1 MESKIKVSVV
11 VLTKNEEKRI
21 AQCLDSVRWA
31 DEIIVVDDQSTDTT
45 LEIVRRFTNK
55 IFIRKMD
62 VEGIHRNWAYAQA
75 KNLWVLSLD
84 ADEIITPDLKE
95 EIKNVLCANPKEN
108 GFTIPRRNYI
118 GSYWVK
124 YGGWYPSPQLKL
136 FQKDKF
142 RYEEVAVHPRAFMPD
157 PCGHLKSD
165 LIHYSYRNLEDFL
178 NKLNRQT
185 TWEAQKWFNQNKPMR
200 LGRFLWRTYDRFMRA
215 YITKQGFKD
224 GFMGLAAAFFAGLYQ
239 FVSYLKYCE
248 LERAFTKAVFLDR
261 DGVINKYPGDFQYVT
276 SWDDFH
282 FLPNIESALKRLQLA
297 GFRIFIISNQ
307 AGVSKGV
314 YSQDSLNLI
323 TQNMVEALK
332 KHDIEISGIYY
343 CLHREADACSCRKP
357 KAGLV
362 HKALAEAKEKDR
374 AIDIKKSF
382 FVGDTIRDIETGKAV
397 GLKTILVFSGKEK
410 LENKNNWLVNPDFTA
425 ADLSSAV
432 DIILKNK

>member
-1 MESKIKVSVV
+1 MENKIPLSVV

-21 AQCLDSVRWA
+21 ALCLDSVRWA
-31 DEIIVVDDQSTDTT
+31 DEIIVIDDQSNDATI
-45 LEIVRRFTNK
+45 EIARRFTDK

-84 ADEIITPDLKE
+84 ADEIVTPELKE
-95 EIKNVLCANPKEN
+95 EIKNVLSANPKEN
-108 GFTIPRRNYI
+108 GFTIPRKNYI
-118 GSYWVK
+118 GNYWVK
-124 YGGWYPSPQLKL
+124 HGGWYPSPQLKL

-157 PCGHLKSD
+157 PCGHLKCD

-185 TWEAQKWFNQNKPMR
+185 TWEAQKWLDQDKPMR
-200 LGRFLWRTYDRFMRA
+200 LGRFLWRTYDRFMRT

-224 GFMGLAAAFFAGLYQ
+224 GFMGLAVAFFAGLYQ

-248 LERAFTKAVFLDR
+248 LERASTKAVFLDR
-261 DGVINKYPGDFQYVT
+261 DGVINKYPGDLQYVT
-276 SWDDFH
+276 SWDGFH
-282 FLPNIESALKRLQLA
+282 FLPNVEFALKRLQLA
-297 GFRIFIISNQ
+297 GFEIFIISNQ

-314 YSQDSLNLI
+314 YSLDSLNLI
-323 TQNMVEALK
+323 TKHMVEALK

-343 CLHREADACSCRKP
+343 CLHREVDACSCRKP

-362 HKALAEAKEKDR
+362 RKALEEAKEKNMTINIR
-374 AIDIKKSF
+374 KSF
-382 FVGDTIRDIETGKAV
+382 FIGDTIRDVETGKAV

-410 LENKNNWLVNPDFTA
+410 SENKNNWLTCPDFTA
-425 ADLSSAV
+425 ADLVSAV
-432 DIILKNK
+432 DIILDKK